1 VVQMIRDDKAEAL
14 ENSGLWRRAAE
25 RWGEL
30 FRQAKSDE
38 ERHYITQRR
47 AQCTAKATR
56 PRKAEWGHVCAV
68 REAATRTLKDMGI
81 DLRKEDPL
89 RGTPTGI
96 SRNKKQGG

>member
-1 VVQMIRDDKAEAL
+1 MIRDDKAEEL

>member
-1 VVQMIRDDKAEAL
+1 MIHDDKAEAL

>member
-1 VVQMIRDDKAEAL
+1 MIHDDKAEAL

-81 DLRKEDPL
+81 DLRKEDSL

>member
-1 VVQMIRDDKAEAL
+1 MIRDDKAEAL

-30 FRQAKSDE
+30 FRQAKTDE

-56 PRKAEWGHVCAV
+56 PKTTEWGHVCAV
-68 REAATRTLKDMGI
+68 RAAATRTLKDMGI
-81 DLRKEDPL
+81 DQKKEDPL
-89 RGTPTGI
+89 RGTKNRGETG
-96 SRNKKQGG
+96 RRDGC